1 MRKLQF
7 QQLMLFVEKFKQFLI
22 IFAENNTLRQMATDY
37 PKDPAML
44 ISWANLKLRDFYG
57 SLDELCEDLE
67 IDRKE
72 IEDRLAKAGF
82 EYNAE
87 LNKFW

>member
-1 MRKLQF
+1 M
-7 QQLMLFVEKFKQFLI
+7 LM
-22 IFAENNTLRQMATDY
+22 
-37 PKDPAML
+37 
-44 ISWANLKLRDFYG
+44 SWTNMKLRDYYG

-72 IEDRLAKAGF
+72 LENTLNQAGF
-82 EYNAE
+82 EYNSE

>member
-1 MRKLQF
+1 MT
-7 QQLMLFVEKFKQFLI
+7 E
-22 IFAENNTLRQMATDY
+22 Y

-44 ISWANLKLRDFYG
+44 MSWVNMKLRDFYG
-57 SLDELCEDLE
+57 SLDDLCEELE

-72 IEDRLAKAGF
+72 LEKRLNEAGF
-82 EYNAE
+82 EYNQE

>member
-1 MRKLQF
+1 MT
-7 QQLMLFVEKFKQFLI
+7 E
-22 IFAENNTLRQMATDY
+22 Y

-44 ISWANLKLRDFYG
+44 ISWVNMKLRDFYG
-57 SLDELCEDLE
+57 SLDELCEELE

-72 IEDRLAKAGF
+72 LEKRLNEAGF
-82 EYNAE
+82 EYNQE

>member
-1 MRKLQF
+1 M
-7 QQLMLFVEKFKQFLI
+7 
-22 IFAENNTLRQMATDY
+22 TTDY

-44 ISWANLKLRDFYG
+44 MSWANLKLRDFYG
-57 SLDELCEDLE
+57 SLDKLCEDLE

>member
-1 MRKLQF
+1 M
-7 QQLMLFVEKFKQFLI
+7 
-22 IFAENNTLRQMATDY
+22 TDY
-37 PKDPAML
+37 PKDPIML
-44 ISWANLKLRDFYG
+44 MSWVNMKLRDFYG